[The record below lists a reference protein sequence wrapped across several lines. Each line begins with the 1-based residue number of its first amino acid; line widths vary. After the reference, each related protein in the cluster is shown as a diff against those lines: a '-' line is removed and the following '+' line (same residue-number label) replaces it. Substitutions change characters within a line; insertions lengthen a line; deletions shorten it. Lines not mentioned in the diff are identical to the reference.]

1 MYYLEAQHD
10 ARKSFY
16 KKAYIETQKND
27 FEQTKDLYS
36 YNTLVASVVYNFDKN
51 CKIYNFYGRFSQ
63 TTSRHQKEFFK
74 QEGLDDKQI
83 KKLLNADAGAFMII
97 KETKEGE

>member
-1 MYYLEAQHD
+1 MHYLETQYD

-36 YNTLVASVVYNFDKN
+36 YNTLVASVSYNFDKN

-63 TTSRHQKEFFK
+63 TTSRHQREFFK
-74 QEGLDDKQI
+74 QEGLNDKEI
-83 KKLLNADAGAFMII
+83 KLVFDSGELV
-97 KETKEGE
+97 KEVL